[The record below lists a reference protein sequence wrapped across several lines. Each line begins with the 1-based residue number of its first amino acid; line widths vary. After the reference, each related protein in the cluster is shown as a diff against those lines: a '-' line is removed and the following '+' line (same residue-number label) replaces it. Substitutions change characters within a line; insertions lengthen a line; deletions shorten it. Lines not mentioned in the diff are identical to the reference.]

1 MTTITQPWIRL
12 ASHPQSFLITR
23 LHYDYCGDDD
33 DEADDDDDDD
43 NDDDDGNDDDDKVA
57 AFLVSGLMS
66 PVPLITTP
74 HTDYP
79 ADDDDAHS
87 WLLSR
92 EICKQSARLSNEHC
106 TMIVSWHWT
115 VW

>member
-12 ASHPQSFLITR
+12 ASHPQSFLITT
-23 LHYDYCGDDD
+23 LHIDYCGDD
-33 DEADDDDDDD
+33 EDDDSDEDDDAD
-43 NDDDDGNDDDDKVA
+43 NDDDDDDDDKVA

-66 PVPLITTP
+66 PAPLITTP

-87 WLLSR
+87 
-92 EICKQSARLSNEHC
+92 
-106 TMIVSWHWT
+106 
-115 VW
+115 